1 MKDTLKDKIRTE
13 YIHKQLVFVH
23 TPKCGGTYA
32 TNILKDLGIPNKEHV
47 QAKQNVN
54 IVHFTIIRHPIDRF
68 ESLLNYRL
76 SDKEPRKDW
85 PRHLR
90 HVYNNAASLD
100 TIVGRMSDANITGF
114 YPFKSLVYWTKNVD
128 ICITIN
134 ELQEFLAL
142 FGYNYD
148 PNNYAR
154 TNVSQK
160 KRGTLSP
167 ASRARI
173 AKIFKADI
181 DIFNKWTGA

>member
-32 TNILKDLGIPNKEHV
+32 TNILKDLGIPKKEHV
-47 QAKQNVN
+47 
-54 IVHFTIIRHPIDRF
+54 
-68 ESLLNYRL
+68 NYRL